1 MSRLIRAACAVLVA
15 VIVSCLA
22 APRTGLAQDAPADT
36 AVVPIPGVVVTGTR
50 VPESALKIPAA
61 VTLVPRGDFA
71 GARNINLKDA
81 LGFVPGVFT
90 QSRSGA
96 QDVRIT
102 IRGFGARGSGDRS
115 NTGGTRGIR
124 ILSDGLPLTEPD
136 GRTSLDFADLGN
148 ADRVEVSRSNASA
161 LYGNASGGV
170 IHLRSSYD
178 FDKAYFDVSGRGG
191 SFGYHREQGQVGFT
205 IGKGRGTVLLQN
217 STFDGWREHSMS
229 TQVLGQARFH
239 VPLDDQTRLGI
250 VLDGTSNL
258 NRFPGA
264 LTEAEMDSLPEMANP
279 TFVARDERRR
289 NRIARLGVTLD
300 RQIEDRQAL
309 SFAAFVEPKA
319 LQRSERNTFRD
330 FSRYHI
336 GGSATY
342 QLQGNLGSG
351 GMHGVATVGVDD
363 QYQDGSQLFYN
374 LTPDGGRGTT
384 LTSNAREGANSGGG
398 FVQGELR
405 WGEHWS
411 VRAAARYDNLHY
423 ISENH
428 TNPTLDATR
437 NFTQWTPKG
446 SIAWLMGNHTL
457 YAAIGGGVEA
467 PAFNE
472 INPPPPFD
480 TTTSFNPFLEPMQST
495 SYEIGF
501 KGGMGLGANLGSLGY
516 DVAIYQIDVTNDII
530 PFNGGAYFFTAGETR
545 RRGVELGADWR
556 PTSPLRVRTT
566 MAFTNNE
573 YITYS
578 NNLGIFD
585 GNEQAG
591 LPATTV
597 TGAVS
602 YTLPVGLSV
611 EGRVEHVG
619 SYFAD
624 DANTAEA
631 ESYVIFGGSVGF
643 ERNTS
648 IGTLRAF
655 VSGENLSDELY
666 TASVFINGTG
676 GRFYEPGLPQNWS
689 FGASIR
695 F

>member
-1 MSRLIRAACAVLVA
+1 MHRPFRAVHTALKAAVVFAIRAGVACAEDVA
-15 VIVSCLA
+15 
-22 APRTGLAQDAPADT
+22 PDT
-36 AVVPIPGVVVTGTR
+36 TVVPIPGVVVTGTR
-50 VPESALKIPAA
+50 VPESVLKVPAA
-61 VTLVPRGDFA
+61 ITLVPRGDFTS
-71 GARNINLKDA
+71 ARNINLKDA

-124 ILSDGLPLTEPD
+124 ILNDGLPLTEPD

-148 ADRVEVSRSNASA
+148 ADRVEVSRSNVSA

-170 IHLRSSYD
+170 IHLRTDYG
-178 FDKAYFDVSGRGG
+178 FDSNWLEVSERAG
-191 SFGYHREQGQVGFT
+191 SFGYHREQGRFGFAV
-205 IGKGRGTVLLQN
+205 GRGRGSLTLLN

-229 TQVLGQARFH
+229 TQVLGQGRFH
-239 VPLDDQTRLGI
+239 VPLDDETHLGI
-250 VLDGTSNL
+250 VLDGVSNL
-258 NRFPGA
+258 NRYPGA
-264 LTEAEMDSLPEMANP
+264 LTKAEMDSLPEMANP

-300 RQIEDRQAL
+300 HQIEQSQSLTIAT
-309 SFAAFVEPKA
+309 FVEPKV

-330 FSRYHI
+330 FTRYHI

-342 QLQGNLGSG
+342 QIEGALGSG
-351 GMHGVATVGVDD
+351 GVRGTGTIGVDD

-374 LTPDGGRGTT
+374 LNPDGSRGST
-384 LTSNAREGANSGGG
+384 LMANAREGANSGGG
-398 FVQGELR
+398 FVQGELK

-411 VRAAARYDNLHY
+411 VRAAARYDNLYY
-423 ISENH
+423 IAENRL
-428 TNPTLDATR
+428 NPAVDDR
-437 NFTQWTPKG
+437 KHFIQWTPKG
-446 SIAWLMGNHTL
+446 SVAYVMGNHTL
-457 YAAIGGGVEA
+457 YAAVGGGVEA

-472 INPPPPFD
+472 INPPAPYD
-480 TTTSFNPFLEPMQST
+480 TVTSLNPFLEPMTST
-495 SYEIGF
+495 SYEVGL
-501 KGGMGLGANLGSLGY
+501 KGGVGVGRGSLGY
-516 DVAIYQIDVTNDII
+516 DAAIYQIDVENDIV

-545 RRGVELGADWR
+545 RRGIELGADWR
-556 PTSPLRVRTT
+556 PTTPLRVRTT
-566 MAFTNNE
+566 MAFTDNQ

-578 NNLGIFD
+578 NNLGVFD

-591 LPATTV
+591 LPSTTV
-597 TGAVS
+597 GGSVS
-602 YTLPVGLSV
+602 YTLPLGLSF

-624 DANTAEA
+624 DANTAETD
-631 ESYVIFGGSVGF
+631 SYVIFGGSVGF
-643 ERNTS
+643 ERSTP

-655 VSGENLSDELY
+655 VSGENLTGELY

-676 GRFYEPGLPQNWS
+676 GRYYEPGLPQSWS
-689 FGASIR
+689 FGASVR